1 MEKQVSATGRRKLKT
16 LTVCVGLALPFVV
29 QAQSTEQG
37 TAASTSNTAAGTT
50 SMPQVQVQA
59 QKLADDVGSYTIGR
73 TRTATPLDMSLRDT
87 PQSVSVITQQRI
99 EDQNLSTITDVVN
112 NVTGVSVNQY
122 ETHRGA
128 FTSRGFEVTNLQI
141 DNIPTTWDAQWSAGE
156 VLGSLA
162 LYDRVEVVRG
172 ATGLMTGAGTP
183 SAALNLV
190 RKRAFSKKLAG
201 SVEATVGRW
210 DKRRVLADVS
220 TPLNASGSV
229 RGRFVGEY
237 GESDSWIRNMENNDR
252 TFYGTIEADIGRDGT
267 FSAGFSRQKM
277 SPRAPMWG
285 GLPYRFTDG
294 SVIPEDRSLTTGVPW
309 AGFDNQYDN
318 FFADYEHRF
327 ANGWNL
333 RFTYT
338 DATRDGDSRLLYLS
352 GVPDRATGT
361 LGAFAGSYVI
371 ETKQKDFGVH
381 ASGPFSAFG
390 REHQAAIGYLH
401 AKTDFTSNNR
411 LASFPTTADGF
422 APPATGF
429 PQWDPASYPTPV
441 WGPQGFYEGNEVTQQ
456 GLYGMARFSL
466 TDRLKAIV
474 GARVTKY
481 EKTGGLAGATPYLLK
496 YDNEITP
503 YAGLVFDL
511 NDTYS
516 LYASHTSIFQ
526 PQNNKDFDGNLLDP
540 IEGKASE
547 AGIKGEFFD
556 RRVNAALSVFHLK
569 QDGLAQRAGEVDRDG
584 AGPQIPEAYY
594 RAVDGATS
602 KGIELDVSG
611 EIVSGLNAS
620 IGYAIYRA
628 KDETGA
634 DFNSIYPRKT
644 LRAFASYRLPGA
656 WSKLT
661 VGGGVNWEGSTYT
674 IDGTVA
680 EGIDGRIEQESFA
693 LVNLMARYDFTKQLS
708 AQLNVSNAT
717 DKTHFAMFSAFNQ
730 ITYAAPRNTSLTLRY
745 RF

>member
-1 MEKQVSATGRRKLKT
+1 MEKQVTATGRRKLKT
-16 LTVCVGLALPFVV
+16 LTVCVGLALPFFA
-29 QAQSTEQG
+29 QAQSTETG
-37 TAASTSNTAAGTT
+37 ASNTAAGTT

-99 EDQNLSTITDVVN
+99 EDQGLRTITDVVN

-122 ETHRGA
+122 ETHRGS
-128 FTSRGFEVTNLQI
+128 FTARGFEVTNLQI
-141 DNIPTTWDAQWSAGE
+141 DNIPTTWDAAWSAGE

-201 SVEATVGRW
+201 RVEATVGRW
-210 DKRRVLADVS
+210 DKRHVMADVS

-237 GESDSWIRNMENNDR
+237 GEGDSWVQHLENKDR
-252 TFYGTIEADIGRDGT
+252 AFYGTVEADIGRDGT

-277 SPRAPMWG
+277 SPRGPMWG
-285 GLPYRFTDG
+285 GLPYRYTDG
-294 SVIPEDRSLTTGVPW
+294 SVIPEDRSMTTGTPW
-309 AGFDNQYDN
+309 TGYDNQYDN

-327 ANGWNL
+327 DNGWNL

-352 GVPDRATGT
+352 GVPDRVTGAGMFT
-361 LGAFAGSYVI
+361 FAGSYV
-371 ETKQKDFGVH
+371 TQTNQKDYGIH
-381 ASGPFSAFG
+381 ASGPFTAFG

-411 LASFPTTADGF
+411 LAQFAGLPEGVSPPLASFNDWNPAAYPVPT
-422 APPATGF
+422 
-429 PQWDPASYPTPV
+429 
-441 WGPQGFYEGNEVTQQ
+441 WGAQARYQDSETTQQ

-466 TDRLKAIV
+466 TDQLKAIV
-474 GARVTKY
+474 GARVTKF
-481 EKTGGLAGATPYLLK
+481 EKSGGGAWEATYAIK
-496 YDNEITP
+496 HSNEITP

-526 PQNNKDFDGNLLDP
+526 PQNLRNQANEILDP

-556 RRVNAALSVFHLK
+556 RRVNASLAVFHLK
-569 QDGLAQRAGEVDRDG
+569 QDNLGQRAGEIDRDG
-584 AGPQIPEAYY
+584 PTGPQLPEAYY
-594 RAVDGATS
+594 RAADGATS

-620 IGYAIYRA
+620 IGYAIFRA
-628 KDETGA
+628 REANGA

-661 VGGGVNWEGSTYT
+661 VGGGVNWEGSSYT
-674 IDGTVA
+674 VDGTVA
-680 EGIDGRIEQESFA
+680 PGIDGRIEQDSFA
-693 LVNLMARYDFTKQLS
+693 LVNLMARYDFSKQLS

-717 DKTHFAMFSAFNQ
+717 DKTHFAMFAAFNQ
-730 ITYAAPRNTSLTLRY
+730 ITYGAPRNTSLTLRY

>member
-1 MEKQVSATGRRKLKT
+1 MDKLVRPAGHLHLTT
-16 LTVCVGLALPFVV
+16 LTVCVGLALPLLA
-29 QAQSTEQG
+29 QAQSTD
-37 TAASTSNTAAGTT
+37 AGTT

-59 QKLADDVGSYTIGR
+59 QKLGDAVGSYTIGR

-99 EDQNLSTITDVVN
+99 EDQGLLTITDVAN

-122 ETHRGA
+122 ETHRA
-128 FTSRGFEVTNLQI
+128 SFTARGFEVTNLQI
-141 DNIPTTWDAQWSAGE
+141 DNIPTTWDAAWSAGE

-190 RKRAFSKKLAG
+190 RKRAFSKKLG
-201 SVEATVGRW
+201 GTIEATVGRW
-210 DKRRVLADVS
+210 DKRRIMADVS
-220 TPLNASGSV
+220 TPLNASGSI
-229 RGRFVGEY
+229 RGRAVAEY
-237 GESDSWIRNMENNDR
+237 SAGDSWVQYLENKDR
-252 TFYGTIEADIGRDGT
+252 TIYATVEADIGRDGT
-267 FSAGFSRQKM
+267 FSTGFSRQKM
-277 SPRAPMWG
+277 SPRGSMWG
-285 GLPYRFTDG
+285 GLPYRYSDG
-294 SVIPEDRSLTTGVPW
+294 SIIDWDRSKTTAAPW
-309 AGFDNQYDN
+309 TGYENQYDN

-333 RFTYT
+333 RLSYT
-338 DATRDGDSRLLYLS
+338 DATRDGDSHLLYLS
-352 GVPDRATGT
+352 GVPDRVTGAG

-371 ETKQKDFGVH
+371 QTKQKDLGVH

-390 REHQAAIGYLH
+390 RQHEAAFGYLH
-401 AKTDFTSNNR
+401 AKTDFHSNNR
-411 LASFPTTADGF
+411 LASFAGEPDGA
-422 APPATGF
+422 APAVRDVNN
-429 PQWDPASYPTPV
+429 WNPASYPAPV
-441 WGPQGFYEGNEVTQQ
+441 WGQQARYETSETKQQ
-456 GLYGMARFSL
+456 GLYGMARFSV
-466 TDRLKAIV
+466 TNDLKAII

-481 EKTGGLAGATPYLLK
+481 EKQGGGQWQAPYSLK

-516 LYASHTSIFQ
+516 LYASHTSIFE
-526 PQNNKDFDGNLLDP
+526 PQNLKDFAGNMLDP
-540 IEGKASE
+540 IEGKANE

-556 RRVNAALSVFHLK
+556 RRVNASLAVFHLK
-569 QDGLAQRAGEVDRDG
+569 QDNLGQAAGRIDRDG
-584 AGPQIPEAYY
+584 AAGPLLEESYY
-594 RAVDGATS
+594 RAAQGATS

-620 IGYAIYRA
+620 VGYAIFRA
-628 KDETGA
+628 KDATGV
-634 DFNSIYPRKT
+634 DFNAIYPRKT
-644 LRAFASYRLPGA
+644 LRAFASYRLPGQ
-656 WSKLT
+656 WNKLT

-680 EGIDGRIEQESFA
+680 PGIDGRMEQASYA
-693 LVNLMARYDFTKQLS
+693 LVNLMARYEFSKQLS
-708 AQLNVSNAT
+708 AQLNVNNAT
-717 DKTHFAMFSAFNQ
+717 DKKTFAMFAAYNQ
-730 ITYAAPRNTSLTLRY
+730 FTYGAPRNTSLTLRY

>member
-1 MEKQVSATGRRKLKT
+1 MEKQVGAVGRHKLKS

-29 QAQSTEQG
+29 QAQTTE
-37 TAASTSNTAAGTT
+37 SNTAAGTT

-59 QKLADDVGSYTIGR
+59 QKLTDDVGSYTIGR

-99 EDQNLSTITDVVN
+99 EDQNLQTITDVAN

-122 ETHRGA
+122 ETHRGS
-128 FTSRGFEVTNLQI
+128 FTARGFEVTNLQI
-141 DNIPTTWDAQWSAGE
+141 DNIPTTWDAAWSAGE

-201 SVEATVGRW
+201 RVEATIGRW
-210 DKRRVLADVS
+210 DSRHVMADVS

-237 GESDSWIRNMENNDR
+237 GEGDSWVRNLENNDR
-252 TFYGTIEADIGRDGT
+252 TYYATVEADIGRDGT

-277 SPRAPMWG
+277 SPRGPMWG
-285 GLPYRFTDG
+285 GLPYRYTDG
-294 SVIPEDRSLTTGVPW
+294 SIIPENRSLTTGTPW
-309 AGFDNQYDN
+309 TGFDNQYDN

-333 RFTYT
+333 RLTYT

-352 GVPDRATGT
+352 GVPNRVTGAG
-361 LGAFAGSYVI
+361 LGSFAGSYVI
-371 ETKQKDFGVH
+371 QTKQKDFGVH
-381 ASGPFSAFG
+381 ASGPFSLFG
-390 REHQAAIGYLH
+390 REHQAAVGYLH
-401 AKTDFTSNNR
+401 ANTDFTSNNR
-411 LASFPTTADGF
+411 LADFPGSPGGF
-422 APPATGF
+422 APAVADF
-429 PQWDPASYPTPV
+429 NNWDPASYPEPV
-441 WGPQGFYEGNEVTQQ
+441 WGPQARYEASETTQQ
-456 GLYGMARFSL
+456 GLYGMARFSV
-466 TDRLKAIV
+466 TDGLKAIV

-481 EKTGGLAGATPYLLK
+481 EKAGGGQWAAPYELD
-496 YDNEITP
+496 YSNELTP

-516 LYASHTSIFQ
+516 LYASYTSIFQ
-526 PQNNKDFDGNLLDP
+526 PQNAKDINGALLDP

-556 RRVNAALSVFHLK
+556 RRVNASLSVFHLK
-569 QDGLAQRAGEVDRDG
+569 QDGLAQSAGMIDRDG
-584 AGPQIPEAYY
+584 PNGPLLPEAYY

-602 KGIELDVSG
+602 KGIEMDVSG
-611 EIVSGLNAS
+611 EIIPGLNAS
-620 IGYAIYRA
+620 IGYAIFRA

-656 WSKLT
+656 WNKLT

-674 IDGTVA
+674 VDGTVA
-680 EGIDGRIEQESFA
+680 PGIDGRMEQESFA
-693 LVNLMARYDFTKQLS
+693 LVNLMARYDFSKQLS
-708 AQLNVSNAT
+708 AQLNVNNAF
-717 DKTHFAMFSAFNQ
+717 DKTHFAMFAAFNQ
-730 ITYAAPRNTSLTLRY
+730 ITYGAPRNTSLTLRY

>member
-1 MEKQVSATGRRKLKT
+1 MEKQVSATGRRNLKT

-29 QAQSTEQG
+29 HAQSTEG
-37 TAASTSNTAAGTT
+37 ANTSNTAAGTT

-99 EDQNLSTITDVVN
+99 EDQGLMSITDVAN

-122 ETHRGA
+122 ETHRGS
-128 FTSRGFEVTNLQI
+128 FTARGFEVTNLQI
-141 DNIPTTWDAQWSAGE
+141 DNIPTTWDAAWSAGE

-190 RKRAFSKKLAG
+190 RKRAFSKKLG
-201 SVEATVGRW
+201 GRIEATVGRW
-210 DKRRVLADVS
+210 DKRHVMADVS
-220 TPLNASGSV
+220 TPLNESGSV

-237 GESDSWIRNMENNDR
+237 GEGDSWIQHLENKDR
-252 TFYGTIEADIGRDGT
+252 TFYGTVEADIGRDGT

-277 SPRAPMWG
+277 SPRGPMWG
-285 GLPYRFTDG
+285 GLPYRYTDG
-294 SVIPEDRSLTTGVPW
+294 SIIPENRSLTTAAPW
-309 AGFDNQYDN
+309 AGYDNQYDN

-327 ANGWNL
+327 DNGWNV

-352 GVPDRATGT
+352 GVPDRVTGAG

-371 ETKQKDFGVH
+371 QTRQKDFGIH
-381 ASGPFSAFG
+381 ASGPFTAFG

-401 AKTDFTSNNR
+401 AKTDFYSNNR
-411 LASFPTTADGF
+411 IADFPTADGF
-422 APPATGF
+422 APPVADF
-429 PQWDPASYPTPV
+429 NNWNPASYPTPV
-441 WGPQGFYEGNEVTQQ
+441 WGPQARYETSETTQQ

-466 TDRLKAIV
+466 TDQFKAIV

-481 EKTGGLAGATPYLLK
+481 EKSGGGQWQDPYSLD
-496 YDNEITP
+496 YSNEVTP

-526 PQNNKDFDGNLLDP
+526 PQNNRDLAGNLLDP
-540 IEGKASE
+540 IEGKANE

-556 RRVNAALSVFHLK
+556 RRVNASLAVFHLK
-569 QDGLAQRAGEVDRDG
+569 QDNLAQRAGEIDRDG
-584 AGPQIPEAYY
+584 AGPLLPEAYY
-594 RAVDGATS
+594 RAADGATS

-628 KDETGA
+628 KEATGV

-680 EGIDGRIEQESFA
+680 PGIDGRIEQGSFA
-693 LVNLMARYDFTKQLS
+693 LVNLMARYDFTRQLS

-717 DKTHFAMFSAFNQ
+717 DKTHFAMFAAYNQ
-730 ITYAAPRNTSLTLRY
+730 ITYGAPRNTSLTLRY